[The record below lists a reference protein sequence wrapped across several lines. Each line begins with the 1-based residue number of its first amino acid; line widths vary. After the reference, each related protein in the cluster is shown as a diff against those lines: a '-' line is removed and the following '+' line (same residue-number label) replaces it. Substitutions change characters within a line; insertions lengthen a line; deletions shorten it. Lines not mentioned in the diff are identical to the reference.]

1 MSQYTGLA
9 ACYDRLIDQTIYDR
23 FCGRIC
29 ALLRKNGVRD
39 GLVLELC
46 CGTGTLA
53 RRLSLE
59 GYELI
64 GCDASP
70 EMLSVAREKC
80 ADLPVP
86 PVWICQ
92 RADELDLYG
101 TVRAAV
107 CCLDSV
113 NYFTGLRELK
123 EAFRRVSLFLEPGGV
138 FLFDVKSRAMFREL
152 SGTCSI
158 QEEVDLFCTWQ
169 YGFDSRTGYAQHQ
182 VDLFCRE
189 ETGWSR
195 FTEWHEQRAY
205 SAETL
210 KAALEQA
217 GLELR
222 GIYADYTGKKAQGE
236 QGRLLFVAKK
246 LKNKKEMKQ
255 I

>member
-29 ALLRKNGVRD
+29 ALLRKYGIQD

-53 RRLSLE
+53 RRLCGA

-64 GCDASP
+64 CCDASP
-70 EMLSVAREKC
+70 EMLSVARDKC
-80 ADLPVP
+80 ADLLVP

-92 RADELDLYG
+92 EAAQLDLYG

-113 NYFTGLRELK
+113 NYFTDLRELK

-138 FLFDVKSRAMFREL
+138 FLFDVKSREMFRQL
-152 SGTCSI
+152 GGTCSI
-158 QEEVDLFCTWQ
+158 QEEDELFCSWQ
-169 YGFDSRTGYAQHQ
+169 YGFDSKTGYAQHQ
-182 VDLFCRE
+182 VDLFRRE
-189 ETGWSR
+189 EAGWSR

-205 SAETL
+205 SRETL
-210 KAALEQA
+210 TAALEQA
-217 GLELR
+217 GMTLR
-222 GIYADYTGKKAQGE
+222 GVYADYTGKKATTE
-236 QGRLLFVAKK
+236 TGRLLFVAQK
-246 LKNKKEMKQ
+246 M
-255 I
+255 

>member
-29 ALLRKNGVRD
+29 ALLRKKGITE
-39 GLVLELC
+39 GLLLELC

-53 RRLSLE
+53 RKLSLE

-64 GCDASP
+64 CCDASP
-70 EMLSVAREKC
+70 DMLSVAREKC
-80 ADLPVP
+80 QDLPVP

-92 RADELDLYG
+92 EARELDLYG

-113 NYFTGLRELK
+113 NYFTDLRELK
-123 EAFRRVSLFLEPGGV
+123 EVFRRVSLFLEPGGM
-138 FLFDVKSRAMFREL
+138 FLFDVKSVQMFRAL
-152 SGTCSI
+152 AGTCSI
-158 QEEVDLFCTWQ
+158 QEEEGLFCTWQ
-169 YGFDSRTGYAQHQ
+169 YGFDSRSGYAQHQ
-182 VDLFCRE
+182 VDLFRQE
-189 ETGWSR
+189 GDRYDR

-210 KAALEQA
+210 TAALEQA
-217 GLELR
+217 GLSLC
-222 GIYADYTGKKAQGE
+222 GVYAGYTAKKSRE
-236 QGRLLFVAKK
+236 ETGRLLFAAQKK
-246 LKNKKEMKQ
+246 
-255 I
+255 

>member
-29 ALLRKNGVRD
+29 TLLRKYGIAD

-53 RRLSLE
+53 RRLSLA

-64 GCDASP
+64 CCDSSM
-70 EMLSVAREKC
+70 EMLSVARDKC

-92 RADELDLYG
+92 QAAELDLYG

-123 EAFRRVSLFLEPGGV
+123 EAFRRVGLFLEPGGV
-138 FLFDVKSRAMFREL
+138 FLFDVKSREMFRQL

-158 QEEVDLFCTWQ
+158 QEEDDLFCSWQ
-169 YGFDSRTGYAQHQ
+169 YGFDGKTGYAQHQ
-182 VDLFCRE
+182 VDLFRRE
-189 ETGWSR
+189 EAGWSR

-205 SAETL
+205 SVETL
-210 KAALEQA
+210 TAALGQA
-217 GLELR
+217 GLALR
-222 GIYADYTGKKAQGE
+222 GVYADYTGKKATTE
-236 QGRLLFVAKK
+236 SGRLLFVAQK
-246 LKNKKEMKQ
+246 M
-255 I
+255 